1 MQEKTAPATLRL
13 FAANFELDTRTELCF
28 DIIVIRTY
36 IPLKIPNQ
44 TTSLTHQPLLVEQ
57 VFFGESVLM
66 NPVQDDAYDHWH
78 EASLRVRYAET
89 DKMGVVYHANY
100 LIWFEIGRT
109 EYCRARGFS
118 YRDMEESENA
128 FLVVAESYC
137 RYKAPAYYD
146 DVLIVRTHITELRR
160 RSLRFGYEIIRESD
174 GVVIAEG
181 ETGHVVTDG
190 NARVRSMPASFAEL
204 LLAPPLEVDEAGQRV
219 PEMSPE

>member
-1 MQEKTAPATLRL
+1 VNSAE
-13 FAANFELDTRTELCF
+13 EDDF
-28 DIIVIRTY
+28 D
-36 IPLKIPNQ
+36 Q
-44 TTSLTHQPLLVEQ
+44 
-57 VFFGESVLM
+57 
-66 NPVQDDAYDHWH
+66 WH

-100 LIWFEIGRT
+100 LVWFEIGRT
-109 EYCRARGFS
+109 EFCRARGFS

-160 RSLRFGYEIIRESD
+160 RSLRFGYEIIREPD
-174 GVVIAEG
+174 GTVIAEG

-190 NARVRSMPASFAEL
+190 NGRVRSMPPGFTEL
-204 LLAPPLEVDEAGQRV
+204 LLSNPVEPEDQGEIV
-219 PEMSPE
+219 PEISPE

>member
-1 MQEKTAPATLRL
+1 MVNSAE
-13 FAANFELDTRTELCF
+13 EDDF
-28 DIIVIRTY
+28 D
-36 IPLKIPNQ
+36 Q
-44 TTSLTHQPLLVEQ
+44 
-57 VFFGESVLM
+57 
-66 NPVQDDAYDHWH
+66 WH

-100 LIWFEIGRT
+100 LVWFEIGRT
-109 EYCRARGFS
+109 EFCRARGFS

-160 RSLRFGYEIIRESD
+160 RSLRFGYEIIREPD
-174 GVVIAEG
+174 GTVIAEG

-190 NARVRSMPASFAEL
+190 NGRVRSMPPGFTEL
-204 LLAPPLEVDEAGQRV
+204 LLSNPVEPEDQGEIV
-219 PEMSPE
+219 PEISPE